1 MLCSVRTDWLD
12 KGDTHWGLHW
22 SHSEDTGT
30 NFQTF
35 TPTPRAWR
43 RREGHL
49 SGVCINFP
57 LWHHWLCLLK
67 LFSHH
72 PSVRFI
78 HHTTSIFQ
86 TINRK
91 KCQERWDHS
100 RQSYFMFTTSP
111 GDKALITGWVW
122 SVISQAAANC
132 PGSFWHSQWPAGQQ
146 GLASRSGRKVLIDS
160 HQEPSDQEDGTSQ
173 GSLQETGSR
182 WADTDRKTTTWAD
195 HPFNFWIVK

>member
-1 MLCSVRTDWLD
+1 MYKWQNSAKVAKLRGFQLNVPVGISKGQLSFVAINSLPPLKALLCSVRTDWRD
-12 KGDTHWGLHW
+12 NGDTHWGPHW
-22 SHSEDTGT
+22 SHCSDTGT

-78 HHTTSIFQ
+78 HHTPSIFQ
-86 TINRK
+86 MINGK
-91 KCQERWDHS
+91 KYQEKRDYS
-100 RQSYFMFTTSP
+100 RHNSIKYLPT
-111 GDKALITGWVW
+111 
-122 SVISQAAANC
+122 
-132 PGSFWHSQWPAGQQ
+132 
-146 GLASRSGRKVLIDS
+146 R
-160 HQEPSDQEDGTSQ
+160 
-173 GSLQETGSR
+173 
-182 WADTDRKTTTWAD
+182 RKTHSET
-195 HPFNFWIVK
+195 KQR